1 MLLAKLKQRLIWL
14 ISEYVQL
21 RPVGKNLKALCP
33 FHQEKVPSFYVSPER
48 QIWHCFGQC
57 NDGGDIFK
65 FLMKMENVDFPEA
78 LRILA
83 QKAGVELRS
92 GDYHFM
98 SQRTKLLDI
107 MRLTA
112 KFYHK
117 ILLESPPALKARQ
130 YLKKR
135 KLQEKTIKEFQLG
148 FAPATWDTLFKFLTK
163 RGFNQEDIEL
173 AGLIIKS
180 DKQQTTSGIQYPTSS
195 IRYYDR
201 FRNRLLFP
209 LNDAYGN
216 TVGFTGR
223 IMPEAENEEIAKY
236 INTPETPI
244 YNKSRLLYA
253 LDKAKEAIKE
263 QQFVILV
270 EGNIDAIAC
279 HQAGTKNV
287 VAVSGTALTL
297 EQVKNLKRYTN
308 NLVLAFDLDL
318 AGERATQR
326 GIDVALEQEMNVKIL
341 RLPKGKDP
349 DEYIRENPKK
359 WLRVIKTAQPIM
371 EYFFDLAF
379 RGRKK
384 ESLEDKKIITNL
396 LLPQI
401 AKLGS
406 PIERDHWLKILGE
419 RLAVPEF
426 VLRESLSRIKSSEI
440 RPETAVFPQAK
451 PGLEQLVAE
460 RLISLVLRFPQI
472 GIKYFLTLTSEIFTG
487 KQLMI
492 AKSIFNCYQ
501 AEKLVDLQKIQEAVA
516 DNQEMLGY
524 LDFLILLAEKEFSE
538 IDKREIEK
546 EAIRLSKKLKYWW
559 LNNKLTEAVRILKEV
574 EEQGNRERV
583 EETVQ
588 EIRQIIKALG
598 ELK

>member
-1 MLLAKLKQRLIWL
+1 
-14 ISEYVQL
+14 
-21 RPVGKNLKALCP
+21 
-33 FHQEKVPSFYVSPER
+33 
-48 QIWHCFGQC
+48 
-57 NDGGDIFK
+57 
-65 FLMKMENVDFPEA
+65 
-78 LRILA
+78 
-83 QKAGVELRS
+83 
-92 GDYHFM
+92 
-98 SQRTKLLDI
+98 
-107 MRLTA
+107 
-112 KFYHK
+112 
-117 ILLESPPALKARQ
+117 
-130 YLKKR
+130 
-135 KLQEKTIKEFQLG
+135 
-148 FAPATWDTLFKFLTK
+148 
-163 RGFNQEDIEL
+163 
-173 AGLIIKS
+173 
-180 DKQQTTSGIQYPTSS
+180 
-195 IRYYDR
+195 
-201 FRNRLLFP
+201 
-209 LNDAYGN
+209 
-216 TVGFTGR
+216 
-223 IMPEAENEEIAKY
+223 MPEAENEEIAKY

-516 DNQEMLGY
+516 DNQEMIGY